1 MTMNSGRVKRMVM
14 ALSLA
19 LLASCGGGGGGTGG
33 GGAISGKVPY
43 LISGPTVSFSSHPT
57 FTTQYNVTV
66 TLEAD
71 GPTGVAFADLWI
83 LSETGGLNDTH
94 LDLSKTPGTKRWTGT
109 TLNVLPL
116 DPGKYYIDSIVL
128 DDGDP
133 FTADPLGTGWYFI
146 MPPLSTSVYYVDERI
161 TSDTTFLYYGG
172 GLTSKPVTKFTLP

>member
-1 MTMNSGRVKRMVM
+1 MTMNSGKVKWIVMV
-14 ALSLA
+14 LSLA

-33 GGAISGKVPY
+33 SGSAISGKVPY

-83 LSETGGLNDTH
+83 FHETDGSNFTH
-94 LDLSKTPGTKRWTGT
+94 LDLINAPGTKRWTGT
-109 TLNVLPL
+109 TLTLLPL
-116 DPGKYYIDSIVL
+116 VPGQYYIDDIIL

-133 FTADPLGTGWYFI
+133 FTADPLRTGWYAI
-146 MPPLSTSVYYVDERI
+146 MPPPVYQHVLR
-161 TSDTTFLYYGG
+161 
-172 GLTSKPVTKFTLP
+172 